1 MTGISASGIR
11 REPTGNVRTP
21 VPLTGQVALGGAGF
35 SLAEH
40 VDDAAATAT
49 IHAALQAGV
58 RVFDCARAYAPVGD
72 PTHNERLF
80 ARALSGLDDV
90 LIDTKGGH
98 FRTGTRTWDVDN
110 SPERLAR
117 DVDDSLA
124 ALGVEQI
131 GLYYLHRADGR
142 ARFFDPAADPEPI
155 AESVAALDAIR
166 RSGKIAAIGISN
178 VTVAQLDEAVT
189 IAPIAAVQNLHSAV
203 GLESADVLR
212 RCEELGIAFF
222 AYSPLRGALSRSRGV
237 DRFPRTSAAAARR
250 GVSLA
255 RILLRA
261 LLASSPVLSVVSGAQ
276 RVTTAIDSCSAAV
289 EPWDDELAQA
299 FSDDHELSRGGSS
312 D

>member
-1 MTGISASGIR
+1 M
-11 REPTGNVRTP
+11 
-21 VPLTGQVALGGAGF
+21 
-35 SLAEH
+35 
-40 VDDAAATAT
+40 
-49 IHAALQAGV
+49 
-58 RVFDCARAYAPVGD
+58 
-72 PTHNERLF
+72 
-80 ARALSGLDDV
+80 

-98 FRTGTRTWDVDN
+98 FRTGTKTWDVDN
-110 SPERLAR
+110 SPKRLAR

-142 ARFFDPAADPEPI
+142 ARFLDPAVDPEPI
-155 AESVAALDAIR
+155 AESISALDAIR

-189 IAPIAAVQNLHSAV
+189 VAPIVAVQNLHSAA
-203 GLESADVLR
+203 GLESAEVLR

-222 AYSPLRGALSRSRGV
+222 AYSPLRGSLSRSRSV
-237 DRFPRTSAAAARR
+237 ERFPRTSAAAAQR

-276 RVTTAIDSCSAAV
+276 RATTAIDSCSAAV

-299 FSDDHELSRGGSS
+299 FSDDHELSRGGS